1 MSDSYSLYKFWLNQ
15 GWKVRCEQRPELKLR
30 KKEYSNRINMESKI
44 LRDKDFIDYFL
55 VISDLCRKAKARNIA
70 VGPARGSVAAS
81 LVAYILQITEVD
93 PLHPAFDRMLFE
105 RFIDPSRA
113 DMPDADL
120 DFDDERR
127 NEVAEIAREIYGDEN
142 VANVGNHIKYR
153 GKKALQDVA
162 RAYGLGQRTF
172 DPIGNRCVIRTETD
186 ERVDDS
192 IQDVIESYSS
202 DPSVGSL
209 VDSHGIKLQQ
219 AIQLEGNQHSMGI
232 HAGGFV
238 ISSDPIPDVCA
249 IISKDKAG
257 GEAAQVIPYDKR
269 DAEYLNMLK
278 MDFLGLSTMGMLS
291 SCLEWIGR
299 DLTWL
304 YSLFYKTWELDQKG
318 RGPYQSIMDGFIN
331 DDLVGIFQFEG
342 GTTRQL
348 CRKVKPE
355 TFDHLAAINALSRP
369 GPYYGGQADAYVKV
383 KNGEED
389 WVRVHPAFDQHVEWT
404 YGQIVYQEQI
414 MYILR
419 DLAGFDIAKVLRV
432 RKIIGKKLGEHQFAA
447 LWNDFREGCA
457 NNNVGGEQA
466 LRVWNSITTAA
477 GYAFCVTGDTILE
490 KGGAGGN
497 DPSKFVTIKEL
508 YERQESKSPIG
519 KKIRQGRL
527 HLLGMDDDGR
537 IRPQTL
543 IKVCPPVVAKVIK
556 FIVESGRSITVSTKH
571 KFLTQRGYI
580 LADQLTLNDFIMMD
594 CGEGHRNKERIKDG
608 MRYDGYYRGMWNHS
622 AKVVYERA
630 KGRCEDCGEEDDGQP
645 HTLEFS
651 HVLNLEAANGDY
663 DLYHSEYNMRLLC
676 NSCHKKFDYRFQ
688 KTRVK
693 RWQKGRQTKLEAITS
708 IENAGFQEVY
718 DLQIKEDAHNYI
730 GNGFVNHN
738 NIAHAYSYSLIGWWS
753 MFLKQSYPAIF
764 YAASL
769 AKNGD
774 GKDDIPRRTLL
785 LQDARIKQI
794 KILPPKVG
802 TSSVTWRPGN
812 TPITLFELPPQEIHT
827 IHAGLSQIPGV
838 GASVANSIIDWRK
851 EYYQTGGLEL
861 PDWWHLVEVKGIGEK
876 TILKMMEFS
885 ESFDPFGID
894 LVARQLG
901 AFRKQFAD
909 GEFPDGILPEIDT
922 FRFSYDMPDRGMAS
936 FCGVIKNIVYTDEVE
951 RIREKTGKSFDQI
964 KAELKD
970 PDKTKKAT
978 IFAQDE
984 FGEVA
989 LRVSRWA
996 YPEMSELIAA
1006 IDPDKHMVVA
1016 WGMSYEAGSGS
1027 LQCKQLWV
1035 LDLD

>member
-127 NEVAEIAREIYGDEN
+127 NEVAEIAREIYGSEN

-348 CRKVKPE
+348 CRKVRPE

-369 GPYYGGQADAYVKV
+369 GPYYGGQAEAYVKV

-414 MYILR
+414 MFILR

-457 NNNVGGEQA
+457 NNNVSGEQA
-466 LRVWNSITTAA
+466 LQVWNSITTAA
-477 GYAFCVTGDTILE
+477 GYAF
-490 KGGAGGN
+490 
-497 DPSKFVTIKEL
+497 
-508 YERQESKSPIG
+508 
-519 KKIRQGRL
+519 
-527 HLLGMDDDGR
+527 
-537 IRPQTL
+537 
-543 IKVCPPVVAKVIK
+543 
-556 FIVESGRSITVSTKH
+556 
-571 KFLTQRGYI
+571 
-580 LADQLTLNDFIMMD
+580 
-594 CGEGHRNKERIKDG
+594 
-608 MRYDGYYRGMWNHS
+608 
-622 AKVVYERA
+622 
-630 KGRCEDCGEEDDGQP
+630 
-645 HTLEFS
+645 
-651 HVLNLEAANGDY
+651 
-663 DLYHSEYNMRLLC
+663 
-676 NSCHKKFDYRFQ
+676 
-688 KTRVK
+688 
-693 RWQKGRQTKLEAITS
+693 
-708 IENAGFQEVY
+708 
-718 DLQIKEDAHNYI
+718 
-730 GNGFVNHN
+730 

-785 LQDARIKQI
+785 LQDARMKGIG
-794 KILPPKVG
+794 ILPPRVG
-802 TSSVTWRPGN
+802 TSSVTWRPGKN
-812 TPITLFELPPQEIHT
+812 PINLVELPPGELKS

-838 GASVANSIIDWRK
+838 GESVANSIIDWRK
-851 EYYQTGGLEL
+851 EYFQAGNLEL

-909 GEFPDGILPEIDT
+909 GEFPDGVLPEIDT
-922 FRFSYDMPDRGMAS
+922 FRFSYDMPDRELAS